1 MSVSLVQ
8 TVRPNVYLKKIY
20 ICGGGNTTEKF
31 QEVAGQWIVGEL
43 SAVDQYGES
52 YILMK

>member
-8 TVRPNVYLKKIY
+8 IVRPNVYLKKIY

-31 QEVAGQWIVGEL
+31 Q
-43 SAVDQYGES
+43 AVDQYGES